1 MKNFDHR
8 PEILAPAG
16 DMEAALAAFAAGAD
30 AVYLGLKNFSAR
42 AQSENFS
49 LTDLSR
55 LADLAGAENRKIYVA
70 LNSVLK
76 SDDLAPA
83 GRLVARLARDV
94 KPNALI
100 VQDIGALDLARQAG
114 FEGELHLSTLA
125 NVTHP
130 AALFEA
136 ARLGASRVI
145 LPREL
150 SIDEIRQT
158 CAAAPPGLALEL
170 FVHGALCYCVSGR
183 CYWSSYLGGKSGLR
197 GRCVQPCRRVYAHKQ
212 RAGAFFSCLDLS
224 LDLMAKTLLDIPNL
238 ASWKIEGRR
247 KGPHYVF
254 YVTTAYRMLRD
265 NPADPQIKKAVEDI
279 LDMALG
285 RPHTRGRFLPQH
297 EAQVTSPDGQSASG
311 LFVSKVTLEAL
322 EQAGKGKAARK
333 GEAPRA
339 GKEARPGPV
348 LLKIS
353 PRLELLP
360 GDYLRIGLEDEDAHF
375 TTTVT
380 KHIPKGG
387 ALTLRPSMGKPPKSG
402 TPVYL
407 LDRREPELRAALKT
421 WEGKLGAHA
430 GRQSRPINWE
440 PDLAAPVVS
449 GAGPGVDKTATGKAK
464 TKSGQ
469 VIILRSSIPHGKD
482 TRTGRHSQTLNGLWL
497 SRRTAEETSRTV
509 VPRVSWWL
517 PPVIWPDEEQTW
529 RQLLARVM
537 ANNAAHFVCNAPW
550 QMALLRDA
558 AGEDLSRLTV
568 TAGPFC
574 NITNPLAVR
583 VLAEAGFNQAVVSP
597 ELSGEDLLA
606 LPALSPLPLGIVL
619 SGFWPVGLSRHKQNP
634 KLLGEPLASPKRETF
649 WLRQY
654 GQNLWVYPAWPLD
667 ISDKKDS
674 LVQAGYALFIHI
686 HEHPG
691 RDVPDAGRVSPF
703 NWELGLL

>member
-1 MKNFDHR
+1 METSHHK

-16 DMEAALAAFAAGAD
+16 DMEAALAALAAGAD
-30 AVYLGLKNFSAR
+30 ALYLGLKNFSAR
-42 AQSENFS
+42 AQSENFA
-49 LTDLSR
+49 LTDLAR
-55 LADLAGAENRKIYVA
+55 LAELARAQGRRIYVA
-70 LNSVLK
+70 LNTVLK

-83 GRLVARLARDV
+83 GRLIARLARDV
-94 KPNALI
+94 QPHALI
-100 VQDIGALDLARQAG
+100 VQDVGAMDLARQAG
-114 FEGELHLSTLA
+114 FAGELHLSTLA

-130 AALFEA
+130 AALHEA

-158 CAAAPPGLALEL
+158 CAAAPEGLALEL

-197 GRCVQPCRRVYAHKQ
+197 GRCVQPCRRVYAHKNRQ
-212 RAGAFFSCLDLS
+212 GTFFSCLDLS

-238 ASWKIEGRR
+238 VSWKIEGRR
-247 KGPHYVF
+247 KGPHYVY

-265 NPADPQIKKAVEDI
+265 NPADPEAKKAVEDI

-285 RPHTRGRFLPQH
+285 RSRTRGRFLPQH
-297 EAQVTSPDGQSASG
+297 EVPVTNPDGQAASG
-311 LFVSKVTLEAL
+311 LFVGKVTLEVQ
-322 EQAGKGKAARK
+322 EQAAAKGKAAPK
-333 GEAPRA
+333 TAKSNQ
-339 GKEARPGPV
+339 GKDRPGPV
-348 LLKIS
+348 LLKII

-360 GDYLRIGLEDEDAHF
+360 GDYLRVGLEDEDAHF

-380 KHIPKGG
+380 KHIPKSG
-387 ALTLRPSMGKPPKSG
+387 ALTLRPGRGKLPKSG

-407 LDRREPELRAALKT
+407 LDRREPELRAALKV
-421 WEGKLGAHA
+421 WEDKLKAFS
-430 GRQSRPINWE
+430 GREGRPLNWTPE
-440 PDLAAPVVS
+440 FPAP
-449 GAGPGVDKTATGKAK
+449 ADKPKG
-464 TKSGQ
+464 GQ
-469 VIILRSSIPHGKD
+469 VIILRASIPHGKD

-497 SRRTAEETSRTV
+497 SRRTVEETSRTV
-509 VPRVSWWL
+509 APRISWWL

-529 RQLLARVM
+529 RQLIGRALSNRAV
-537 ANNAAHFVCNAPW
+537 HFVCNAPW

-558 AGEDLSRLTV
+558 AGEDISRLSV

-574 NITNPLAVR
+574 NLTNPLALR
-583 VLAEAGFNQAVVSP
+583 VLAESGFSQAVVSP

-619 SGFWPVGLSRHKQNP
+619 SGFWPVGLSRHRQSP
-634 KLLGEPLASPKRETF
+634 KLLGEPLTSPKREAF

-654 GQNLWVYPAWPLD
+654 GENLWIYPAWPLD

-691 RDVPDAGRVSPF
+691 RDVPEAARTSPF